1 MLPMFNHFGLIT
13 PPKREIFQAACL
25 RWETWDTGREE
36 LSRHSGSLQGSDY
49 LRGDQNTILTLQR
62 SVCYSQKRENG
73 GLGLCRGEKRGIKHS
88 FLIFLNTPCS
98 ILIILFMGTDIF
110 LNFGGDH

>member
-1 MLPMFNHFGLIT
+1 MFNHFELIT

-49 LRGDQNTILTLQR
+49 LRSEYNFDTPKECLLFTKERKWRAGVVQGGKERYKTFLSYFFKCTL
-62 SVCYSQKRENG
+62 
-73 GLGLCRGEKRGIKHS
+73 
-88 FLIFLNTPCS
+88 
-98 ILIILFMGTDIF
+98 
-110 LNFGGDH
+110 